1 MQFSSGTR
9 FFIAAAWTLC
19 LILSSVQ
26 PMRPG
31 PVRSGTFTH
40 LVAHVLAFGFTAFL
54 WQLGSAR
61 LIWSWT
67 AAIGI
72 FWLAVVIELT
82 QHRMYRNRF
91 EWEDLLADALGLL
104 MATLPRVMPRTVRN
118 TA

>member
-9 FFIAAAWTLC
+9 FCIAAAWTLC
-19 LILSSVQ
+19 LIVSSVQ

-40 LVAHVLAFGFTAFL
+40 LVVHVLAFGFTAFL
-54 WQLGSAR
+54 WQLRSAR

-72 FWLAVVIELT
+72 FWLAVAIEVT

-104 MATLPRVMPRTVRN
+104 MATLPRVVPRIVRDH
-118 TA
+118 A